1 MILRPKQ
8 LHSVFA
14 KPFFMSTIRIALAQ
28 INTTVGDFAG
38 NTAKII
44 ASIEQAKQA
53 GADIVAVP
61 ELALTGYP
69 PEDLLLKP
77 QFIAANRRALDEVIA
92 ASTGVISIVG
102 FVDRATD
109 IHNAAAVICDGELKA
124 VYRKNFL
131 PNYSVFDE
139 YRYFDAGQSAP
150 IFVYGDVLFGVNICE
165 DIWYPGGPTQVQAL
179 AGAQIIINISASP
192 YHAGKGRDRE
202 RMLATRAEDNAVALA
217 YVNLVGGQDELVF
230 DGQSLVINERG
241 QIVARG
247 KVFEEDLIVADI
259 NAERVFKER
268 LHDPRRRQD
277 RLDVA
282 SQGISFERIS
292 LRENLFEK
300 RTLKTE
306 NQQARIP
313 ELTSLPEL
321 PSGNLTEEVY
331 KALLVGTR
339 DYVLKNG
346 FKSVVIGLSGG
357 VDSALVACVAAD
369 ALGAE
374 NVTCVFMPTRYSSNE
389 SARDAEQLAKNL
401 SVAYHII
408 PIEDTFNQYLTM
420 LAPVFAGTP
429 MGVAEENIQA
439 RVRGNIL
446 MAVSNKFGSMVLT
459 TGNKSEVSVGYCTL
473 YGDMCGGFAVIKDVP
488 KMLVYELCNYVNRRG
503 AQPIIPEYIITRPPS
518 AELREDQKDTDSL
531 PPYEVLDA
539 ILDLYVEQ
547 DLSIEAIIA
556 EGFDDATVRRIAR
569 LVDLNEYKRRQ
580 AAPGVKITPRAF
592 GRDRRMPI
600 TNKFRG

>member
-1 MILRPKQ
+1 
-8 LHSVFA
+8 
-14 KPFFMSTIRIALAQ
+14 MSTIRIALAQ

-44 ASIEQAKQA
+44 ASIEQAKRA

-77 QFIAANRRALDEVIA
+77 QFIAANRKALDEVIA
-92 ASTGVISIVG
+92 ASKGIISIIG
-102 FVDRATD
+102 FVDRTTD
-109 IHNAAAVICDGELKA
+109 IHNAAAVICDGELKG

-150 IFVYGDVLFGVNICE
+150 IFAYGDVLFGVNICE

-192 YHAGKGRDRE
+192 YYAGKGKDRE

-217 YVNLVGGQDELVF
+217 YVNLIGGQDELVF

-241 QIVARG
+241 QIIARG
-247 KVFEEDLIVADI
+247 KLFEEDLIVADI

-277 RLDVA
+277 RLDIA
-282 SQGISFERIS
+282 SQGIDVELVELRKS
-292 LRENLFEK
+292 LFDGQ
-300 RTLKTE
+300 TG
-306 NQQARIP
+306 
-313 ELTSLPEL
+313 SLPTRRTETSAL
-321 PSGNLTEEVY
+321 RLTEEVY
-331 KALLVGTR
+331 KALVVGTR

-357 VDSALVACVAAD
+357 VDSALVACVAVD

-401 SVAYHII
+401 GVAYHTIA
-408 PIEDTFNQYLTM
+408 IEDAFNQYLTM
-420 LAPVFAGTP
+420 LDPVFAGTP

-488 KMLVYELCNYVNRRG
+488 KLLVYELCNFLNQRDG
-503 AQPIIPEYIITRPPS
+503 KELIPEYIITRPPS
-518 AELREDQKDTDSL
+518 AELREDQKDSDSL

-539 ILDLYVEQ
+539 ILDFYVEQ
-547 DLSIEAIIA
+547 DLSIEAIISEGA

>member
-1 MILRPKQ
+1 
-8 LHSVFA
+8 
-14 KPFFMSTIRIALAQ
+14 MSTIRIALAQ
-28 INTTVGDFAG
+28 ISTTVGDFAG
-38 NTAKII
+38 NAAKII
-44 ASIEQAKQA
+44 ASIEHAKKA

-77 QFIAANRRALDEVIA
+77 QFITANRRALDEIIT
-92 ASTGVISIVG
+92 ASTGIISIVG
-102 FVDRATD
+102 FVDRTTD
-109 IHNAAAVICDGELKA
+109 IHNAAAVICDGKLEA

-150 IFVYGDVLFGVNICE
+150 IFAYGDVLFGVNICE

-192 YHAGKGRDRE
+192 YHAAKGKDRE

-241 QIVARG
+241 QITARG
-247 KVFEEDLIVADI
+247 KLFEEELIIADI

-268 LHDPRRRQD
+268 LHDPRRRQERID
-277 RLDVA
+277 IT
-282 SQGISFERIS
+282 SQGINVEQIE
-292 LRENLFEK
+292 LRQVPFEK
-300 RTLKTE
+300 GKPDTESHQPIAPVYQAPTL
-306 NQQARIP
+306 P
-313 ELTSLPEL
+313 
-321 PSGNLTEEVY
+321 EEVY
-331 KALLVGTR
+331 KALIVGTR

-357 VDSALVACVAAD
+357 VDSALVACVAVE

-374 NVTCVFMPTRYSSNE
+374 NVTCVFMPTRFSSGE
-389 SARDAEQLAKNL
+389 SARDAESLAKNL
-401 SVAYHII
+401 GVAYHVI
-408 PIEDTFNQYLTM
+408 PIEETFKQYLTM
-420 LAPVFAGTP
+420 LEPVFSGTP

-446 MAVSNKFGSMVLT
+446 MAVSNKFGAMVLT
-459 TGNKSEVSVGYCTL
+459 TGNKSEMAVGYCTL
-473 YGDMCGGFAVIKDVP
+473 YGDMCGGYAVIKDVP
-488 KMLVYELCNYVNRRG
+488 KMLVYELCHYVNQLG
-503 AQPIIPEYIITRPPS
+503 QQPVIPEYIITRPPS

-556 EGFDDATVRRIAR
+556 EGFDEAIVRRISR

-580 AAPGVKITPRAF
+580 AAPGVRITPRAF

-600 TNKFRG
+600 TNKYRG